1 MVAFI
6 LGWIMGSTSVVGIW
20 ILIKKYEIMNRN
32 DLIEM

>member
-20 ILIKKYEIMNRN
+20 ILIKKYESMGI
-32 DLIEM
+32 